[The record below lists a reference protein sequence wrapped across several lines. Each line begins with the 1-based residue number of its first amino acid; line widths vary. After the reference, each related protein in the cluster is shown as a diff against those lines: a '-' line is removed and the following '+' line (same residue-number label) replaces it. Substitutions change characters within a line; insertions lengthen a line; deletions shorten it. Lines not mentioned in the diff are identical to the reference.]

1 METMVAYIMKDL
13 AGSTDKQKASKIMET
28 LKLIHTND
36 QFVVITYNSDKCSLN
51 SFASADGGSNMYV
64 DKTHKMIIYRSRL
77 ISSMSKHEQDVWGR
91 AHKDADIGF
100 CENVNISPVLRASHN
115 IGLVLYE
122 KSECITAIESEK
134 GLFALKRPFDVAT
147 HNVTCTEPIMAGT
160 IGTHDTHRNPSI
172 LVYPLYLLGQLYTVN
187 TFGDEAQLN
196 PAGGGPKALLGQATS
211 SELTNW
217 TYNTCTGALHELT
230 GNEAYIAD
238 IDDHALHSTVSQR
251 CLHIG
256 S

>member
-1 METMVAYIMKDL
+1 MVKQKLAKVGYEFTSSLAEAKGICASTIFEKSPASQFMQDQAIQSIIDETVAQIDQIMADPAKYEYFPRKMETMVAYIMKDL

-172 LVYPLYLLGQLYTVN
+172 LVYPL
-187 TFGDEAQLN
+187 
-196 PAGGGPKALLGQATS
+196 
-211 SELTNW
+211 
-217 TYNTCTGALHELT
+217 
-230 GNEAYIAD
+230 
-238 IDDHALHSTVSQR
+238 
-251 CLHIG
+251 
-256 S
+256 